1 MSKDLTLTPALF
13 AIILAISM
21 DTNGVF
27 AQSGME
33 MSVPCTYAV
42 SGGGQS
48 FGWSGGSGSV
58 AVTAPPN
65 CSWAMGSPDGWIM
78 ASGGGNGDGALS
90 YSVAPNDTAIPRSG
104 SLTVA
109 GQSFTIT
116 EDGAPCSYSMSSPSQ
131 SFGDTGGSG
140 TVAVSVIPG
149 CDWTGT
155 SNDSWISVSSGGGNG
170 NGTLSYAVAPNDTT
184 SQRSGSITI
193 AGQSVTVTQDGI
205 HCSYS
210 INPRDQSFGVAGGSG
225 SVTVSAIPA
234 CEWTG
239 TSSDPWITLD
249 SGGGTGEGTLSYVVA
264 ANDAATQRWGSITI
278 AGQSVTVTQDG
289 SGILAMAGQSFPAT
303 QDGAA
308 HCTYS
313 MSPPN
318 ATFLAD
324 GGSDSIS
331 MTAPEDCRWTATSNA
346 DWITITSG
354 GSGRGN
360 GTFTYSVSSNSDDAA
375 RVGSL
380 LIANL
385 SFIVVQAGQQL

>member
-1 MSKDLTLTPALF
+1 MSKGLTLTPALF

-33 MSVPCTYAV
+33 MSAPCTYA
-42 SGGGQS
+42 SSITSQS
-48 FGWSGGSGSV
+48 FGWSGGSGSA
-58 AVTAPPN
+58 AVSSPPH
-65 CSWAMGSPDGWIM
+65 CSWAAGSPDGWIM
-78 ASGGGNGDGALS
+78 ASGGGDGDGGIT
-90 YSVAPNDTAIPRSG
+90 YVVAPNDTAVPRSG
-104 SLTVA
+104 SITVA

-131 SFGDTGGSG
+131 AFGETGGSG

-184 SQRSGSITI
+184 SQRSGSILI

-249 SGGGTGEGTLSYVVA
+249 SGGGNGEGTLSYVVA

-278 AGQSVTVTQDG
+278 AGQSVTVTEDG
-289 SGILAMAGQSFPAT
+289 TGLLAMAGQSFPAT
-303 QDGAA
+303 QDGAQ
-308 HCTYS
+308 CIS
-313 MSPPN
+313 SISPFS
-318 ATFLAD
+318 ASFVAD
-324 GGSDSIS
+324 GGSGSIS
-331 MTAPEDCRWTATSNA
+331 VTAPQGCRWTATGDSR
-346 DWITITSG
+346 WIRVTSG
-354 GSGRGN
+354 GSGNGD
-360 GTFTYSVSSNSDDAA
+360 GTFTYTVSPNPGNATRMGGLTID
-375 RVGSL
+375 G
-380 LIANL
+380 L
-385 SFIVVQAGQQL
+385 SFILVQAGRQE